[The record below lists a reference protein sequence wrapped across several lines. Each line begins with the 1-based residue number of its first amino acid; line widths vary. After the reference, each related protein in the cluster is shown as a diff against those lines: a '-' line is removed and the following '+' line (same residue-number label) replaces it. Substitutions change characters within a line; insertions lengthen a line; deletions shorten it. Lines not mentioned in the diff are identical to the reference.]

1 MKILALEFSTLLRS
15 AALIE
20 DGDVVASES
29 ETARRGGS
37 PFPLIQRALCNAAP
51 DALAVGLGPGSY
63 TGIRSALA
71 IAQGWNLA
79 KKTLCSGTSSAEAI
93 AFEAW
98 SQKMRGD
105 VEVTIDAQ
113 RGEIYSV
120 VYVISDEGFTQV
132 EGLEIRRTPRG
143 RGTLIGPDCGTSI
156 FPTARAVGLMA
167 ERSRDF
173 VSPEALEAIYLR
185 ETTFVKAPSSRHF

>member
-1 MKILALEFSTLLRS
+1 MRILALEFSTLLRS

-20 DGDVVASES
+20 NGAVMASES
-29 ETARRGGS
+29 EVARRGGS
-37 PFPLIQRALCNAAP
+37 PFPLVQRALCNAAP

-79 KKTLCSGTSSAEAI
+79 KVMLCAGSSSAEAI

-105 VEVTIDAQ
+105 VEVSIDAQ
-113 RGEIYSV
+113 RGEVYSV
-120 VYVISDEGFTQV
+120 EYAISDEGFTQV
-132 EGLEIRRTPRG
+132 EGLEIRKTP
-143 RGTLIGPDCGTSI
+143 
-156 FPTARAVGLMA
+156 
-167 ERSRDF
+167 
-173 VSPEALEAIYLR
+173 
-185 ETTFVKAPSSRHF
+185 